1 MSAPG
6 DVLPAPAT
14 ESVSAPSHLKRW
26 AASPVAPYIGL
37 SVVLLAVVVVN
48 VMTEPTF
55 SSWSNITNLMRSMAV
70 PLLLAAAGTLVLL
83 TAGVDLSIG
92 ATLGLAGILYA
103 KLVTGGVPAWPALL
117 ITVAAGGA
125 IGFLLNGMLIG
136 RVGMSFFVVTL
147 GAGSLLR
154 GIAFLWSDNTAIDMS
169 GDSLS
174 QTLGNTAILGDKLP
188 VSMVVAVAAVVGLW
202 LVLRYTTFGRSV
214 YAVGGNREAAEL
226 SGVPSGWV
234 IASVYG
240 IVALC
245 AAIAGIMMIGRQ
257 TLADPNAGNGIELT
271 VASAILL
278 GGVALYGG
286 VGSVWGAALGTVFLA
301 VLANSLS
308 LRGLSANWQLV
319 VTGGILLV
327 AVYLDRVRQRIG
339 SGATRT

>member
-1 MSAPG
+1 
-6 DVLPAPAT
+6 
-14 ESVSAPSHLKRW
+14 
-26 AASPVAPYIGL
+26 VAPYIGIA
-37 SVVLLAVVVVN
+37 VVLLAVVIVN
-48 VMTEPTF
+48 LLSEPTF
-55 SSWSNITNLMRSMAV
+55 SSWSNMTNLMRSMAV

-92 ATLGLAGILYA
+92 STLGLAGILYA
-103 KLVTGGVPAWPALL
+103 KLVTGGMPAWPALV
-117 ITVAAGGA
+117 ITVLAGGA
-125 IGFLLNGMLIG
+125 VGFLLNGMLIG

-154 GIAFLWSDNTAIDMS
+154 GVSFLWSSNTAIDMS
-169 GDSLS
+169 NDRLS
-174 QTLGNTAILGDKLP
+174 QTLGNTAIFGDRVP
-188 VSMVVAVAAVVGLW
+188 VSMIIAAGAVVVLW
-202 LVLRYTTFGRSV
+202 TVLRYTTFGRSV

-271 VASAILL
+271 VASGILL

-301 VLANSLS
+301 VLANSLA

-319 VTGGILLV
+319 VTGAILIV

-339 SGATRT
+339 SGPGVNRASGGASLE